1 MNLTNLWWSLPPQLT
16 KLIQPKGKTSITFKA
31 YKEGEQWY
39 FNAPLLL
46 TWKESLMMPKQLD
59 EMAEGAQSLW
69 LKASIY
75 KEEGATLKIW
85 YEGDDTWDQT
95 ASIYIDPAGQTIWL
109 CGWLPWY
116 FGYKPEN
123 LWISKAK
130 G

>member
-1 MNLTNLWWSLPPQLT
+1 MVLQCSTPPHLEG
-16 KLIQPKGKTSITFKA
+16 IPDDA
-31 YKEGEQWY
+31 Y
-39 FNAPLLL
+39 
-46 TWKESLMMPKQLD
+46 QLD

-75 KEEGATLKIW
+75 KEEGAMKIW

-123 LWISKAK
+123 LWISTA
-130 G
+130 